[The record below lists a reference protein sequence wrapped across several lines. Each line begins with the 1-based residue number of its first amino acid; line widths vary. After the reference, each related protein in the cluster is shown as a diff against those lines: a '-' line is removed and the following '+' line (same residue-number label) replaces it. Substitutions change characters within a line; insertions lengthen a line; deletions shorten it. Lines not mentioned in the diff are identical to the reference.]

1 MEYFFI
7 LLGILLISPFVL
19 RLASSQ
25 DKKSKTKVRTIFL
38 AVLVLQIILGF
49 FNWEKFG
56 MSGRSGLDLATS
68 YPGSL
73 LWLFFVIS
81 AIQILLLLLNTRF
94 TNLYAAILN
103 FVNTV
108 ILFTGLIRLSNILGF
123 QAVSFT
129 SIGAVFLVLFGN
141 ITGLAFINK
150 DKNLLAK
157 YLNLKK
163 L

>member
-1 MEYFFI
+1 MEYIFI
-7 LLGILLISPFVL
+7 LIGVLLISPFVL

-25 DKKSKTKVRTIFL
+25 DKKSKARARTIFL
-38 AVLVLQIILGF
+38 LMLILQLISGF

-56 MSGRSGLDLATS
+56 VSGRSGFTLATS

-81 AIQILLLLLNTRF
+81 AIQILLVLLNTRF

-108 ILFTGLIRLSNILGF
+108 ILFTGLIRVSHDLGF
-123 QAVSFT
+123 QAVSIA

-141 ITGLAFINK
+141 IAGLAFINK
-150 DKNLLAK
+150 DKNLLARYPFK
-157 YLNLKK
+157 
-163 L
+163 